1 RVNIAIRADAS
12 AAIGLG
18 HLKRCLSLAQALR
31 AQGAAVTLAWREID
45 LDCAPLIE
53 AAGVSSVRIAAGRVS
68 GELIDV
74 RDFLAAVPAAER
86 IVVDHYALG
95 ERWHRVA
102 RGHSDAK
109 LAAIDDIADREL
121 AVDWLIDPNFS
132 ADPAAKF
139 AGLIGPDTQL
149 LAGPHYA
156 LLAPAYAA
164 APRCVVHEAVRSIGI
179 FMGGTDAANASLL
192 ALRALRGRLGFRG
205 AIEIATTSGN
215 PNLAALREAAACD
228 TDTRITLD
236 QGDLAAF
243 FARHDLQLGAGGG
256 ATWERCCIGAP
267 TLAVIV
273 ADNQRPVLLPLQ
285 TMGVLRVLTDAP
297 SEAAI
302 AAAARELIEHPALR
316 RSLAE
321 RSKALVDGRGAQ
333 RVATALLTP

>member
-1 RVNIAIRADAS
+1 MRIAIRADAS
-12 AAIGLG
+12 ATLG
-18 HLKRCLSLAQALR
+18 SGHIRRCLSLAGALR
-31 AQGAAVTLAWREID
+31 DCGADVTFLSRPIDAVAPALLAQ
-45 LDCAPLIE
+45 
-53 AAGVSSVRIAAGRVS
+53 AG
-68 GELIDV
+68 DV
-74 RDFLAAVPAAER
+74 IWLKGPADPAADAAESAQR
-86 IVVDHYALG
+86 LAELAPDWVVVDHYG
-95 ERWHRVA
+95 
-102 RGHSDAK
+102 
-109 LAAIDDIADREL
+109 LAAPWHLALRQHTGALVAVIDDLADRPL
-121 AVDWLIDPNFS
+121 APDVLIDHNLQ
-132 ADPAAKF
+132 PAAGAKY
-139 AGLIGPDTQL
+139 ADVLQGAPKQL
-149 LAGPHYA
+149 LGPRYA
-156 LLAPAYAA
+156 LLDAVYSQAARYAFSD
-164 APRCVVHEAVRSIGI
+164 AVRSIGI

>member
-1 RVNIAIRADAS
+1 MNIAIRADAS

-53 AAGVSSVRIAAGRVS
+53 AAGVSSARIAAGRVS

-102 RGHSDAK
+102 RGHTDAK

-139 AGLIGPDTQL
+139 AGLIGN
-149 LAGPHYA
+149 
-156 LLAPAYAA
+156 
-164 APRCVVHEAVRSIGI
+164 S
-179 FMGGTDAANASLL
+179 N
-192 ALRALRGRLGFRG
+192 G
-205 AIEIATTSGN
+205 A
-215 PNLAALREAAACD
+215 
-228 TDTRITLD
+228 
-236 QGDLAAF
+236 
-243 FARHDLQLGAGGG
+243 
-256 ATWERCCIGAP
+256 
-267 TLAVIV
+267 
-273 ADNQRPVLLPLQ
+273 
-285 TMGVLRVLTDAP
+285 
-297 SEAAI
+297 
-302 AAAARELIEHPALR
+302 
-316 RSLAE
+316 
-321 RSKALVDGRGAQ
+321 
-333 RVATALLTP
+333 